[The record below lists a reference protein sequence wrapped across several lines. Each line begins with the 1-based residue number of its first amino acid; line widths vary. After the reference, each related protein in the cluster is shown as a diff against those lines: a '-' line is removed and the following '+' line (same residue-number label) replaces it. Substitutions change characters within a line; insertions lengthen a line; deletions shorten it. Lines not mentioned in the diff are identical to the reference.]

1 MQKPE
6 IIKEKTESLRSN
18 FKGKNIS
25 VKFLLFDLALLIIIV
40 TLTFNIYKA
49 YNDGVRNLGRL
60 KIEEEKL
67 IKLQEEN
74 AKLNEEEGYYKS
86 IEFRKAYARD
96 SLNLS
101 KEGETLYLVIREENE
116 EDVIEEDI
124 LFDPNSLNKSKL
136 WKLLIL
142 GR

>member
-1 MQKPE
+1 MKKLE
-6 IIKEKTESLRSN
+6 IIKLKLKTARSK
-18 FKGKNIS
+18 FKSKNIS
-25 VKFLLFDLALLIIIV
+25 VKYLLFDLALLTIIL
-40 TLTFNIYKA
+40 TLTTNIYRA

-60 KIEEEKL
+60 KVEEEKL
-67 IKLQEEN
+67 VKLQEEN
-74 AKLNEEEGYYKS
+74 AKLNEEESYYKS

-101 KEGETLYLVIREENE
+101 KEGETLYLVIRDENE
-116 EDVIEEDI
+116 DEIVEEDL
-124 LFDPNSLNKSKL
+124 LFDPTTVNKSKQ